1 MSNADVSKQ
10 RNFSADIDRATP
22 YDPIERSRYDGSVR
36 MAGPGG
42 RTPSVAETRLSQ
54 LSARERKRRILN
66 NQGNPFE
73 ANDGVS

>member
-10 RNFSADIDRATP
+10 RNFLADIDRSDP
-22 YDPIERSRYDGSVR
+22 YDPIEQPRYDGSVR
-36 MAGPGG
+36 TAGPGG
-42 RTPSVAETRLSQ
+42 RTPSVTNESQ

>member
-1 MSNADVSKQ
+1 MSNADVNKQ
-10 RNFSADIDRATP
+10 RNFSADIDRSIP
-22 YDPIERSRYDGSVR
+22 YDPIEQPGYDGSVR
-36 MAGPGG
+36 TVGPGG
-42 RTPSVAETRLSQ
+42 RTLSVTNESQ

>member
-10 RNFSADIDRATP
+10 RNISADIDRSIP
-22 YDPIERSRYDGSVR
+22 YDPIEQPRYDGSVR
-36 MAGPGG
+36 TAGPGG
-42 RTPSVAETRLSQ
+42 RTLSVTNESQ